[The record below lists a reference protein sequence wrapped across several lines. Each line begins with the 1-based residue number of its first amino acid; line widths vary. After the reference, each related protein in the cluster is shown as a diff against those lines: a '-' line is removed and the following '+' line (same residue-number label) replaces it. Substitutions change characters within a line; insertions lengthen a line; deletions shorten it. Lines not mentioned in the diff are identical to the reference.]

1 MSNQVEIIY
10 SSGRNSKDTGEIIRI
25 SPRKSARGIRP
36 LEVSTGLKIT
46 GDRSPVKMTG
56 QLDVSSVK
64 ICFLSVTDT
73 LTLTV
78 KQTIRNLFRYIIV
91 SCFNSRR
98 RQSHWKA

>member
-1 MSNQVEIIY
+1 MLLVDQAFCLLEMNFF
-10 SSGRNSKDTGEIIRI
+10 I
-25 SPRKSARGIRP
+25 SAVIHGLSLG
-36 LEVSTGLKIT
+36 TGLKIT

-56 QLDVSSVK
+56 QLDFSSVK

-98 RQSHWKA
+98 QQSHWKA